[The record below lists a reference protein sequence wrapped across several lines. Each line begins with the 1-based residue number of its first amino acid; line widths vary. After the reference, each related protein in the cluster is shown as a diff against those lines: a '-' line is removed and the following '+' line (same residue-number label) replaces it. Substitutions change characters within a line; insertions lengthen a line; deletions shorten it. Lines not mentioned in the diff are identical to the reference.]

1 MRNLLPIGRFS
12 QITRLSIRML
22 RHYDEVG
29 LLKPAMVDP
38 DSGYRYYSLSQLNEA
53 QRIRLLRSL
62 EMPLEEIRELLLA
75 PDARA
80 IQERLER
87 HKNRLEQQIAQ
98 YQQVIAALES
108 LEAHPLSE
116 AYPVQVRQEAAQA
129 VLTKRLRTSFE
140 AMKQGLG
147 LVFAE
152 LYAAINRQGL
162 RPVGPPFV
170 FYHSAEFSEDDLE
183 YEPGIPTERLAAA
196 PAGLSAY
203 WLPASTVLYTLH
215 PGSYDT
221 IERAYQ
227 ALTAWMQEHGHVAAG
242 PPREVYL
249 VGKGQVENPAEYRT
263 ELVWPIGS

>member
-1 MRNLLPIGRFS
+1 MKNLLPIGRFS

-38 DSGYRYYSLSQLNEA
+38 DSGYRYYSLSQLTEA

-62 EMPLEEIRELLLA
+62 EMPLEEIRELLWA

-80 IQERLER
+80 IQEQLER
-87 HKNRLEQQIAQ
+87 HRSRLQQQIAQ
-98 YQQVIAALES
+98 YQQVIAALEN
-108 LEAHPLSE
+108 LEAQPLGE
-116 AYPVQVRQEAAQA
+116 TYPVHIRQEAAQP
-129 VLTKRLRTSFE
+129 VLTKRLHTSFE

-147 LVFAE
+147 TVFAE
-152 LYAAINRQGL
+152 LYGALNHQGL

-170 FYHSAEFSEDDLE
+170 LYHSAEFNEDDLD
-183 YEPGIPTERLAAA
+183 YEPGIPTERLAVA

-203 WLPASTVLYTLH
+203 SLAAGPVLYTLH
-215 PGSYDT
+215 AGPYDT

-227 ALTAWMQEHGHVAAG
+227 AVTAWMQEHGHGAAG

-263 ELVWPIGS
+263 ELLWPIGS